1 MKAAEMQFEDLVQ
14 LVGAAA
20 PTKSVDQREV
30 RWVDAAES
38 LGIARSP
45 LGAIE
50 IFIAGEPL
58 EPVHARLR
66 ESITH
71 QEWLTSSGAPYSANR
86 FTLHN
91 APHLDG
97 VAALICLELLA
108 KGVGDEDRRAISFRE
123 AEPVIVLALEQA
135 ALSNQDLLGL
145 AGELYF
151 MEALAAGTSLSIDL
165 LLDSWE
171 GAGQSTRDFQIGQV
185 GVEVKTTA
193 GSASTHHV
201 QGTHQV
207 ELGVSVDE
215 TPETHLFL
223 LSLGVQ
229 WVPEGQ
235 HVGRSVRDL
244 VDALG
249 QRMTE
254 DRRAHFMNLVRA
266 YGVSDMGYNSV
277 VSGKTRFDQKFV
289 AKFERLYDM
298 RDDRVKVLRADDL
311 QGLMHVDAGSV
322 TFRITLPERVRGDV
336 NPVPG
341 LQAITTA
348 VEKAYLSGQ

>member
-1 MKAAEMQFEDLVQ
+1 MRSGEMQFEELVR
-14 LVGAAA
+14 LVRAAVPA
-20 PTKSVDQREV
+20 KTSDQREV

-38 LGIARSP
+38 LGIARSQV
-45 LGAIE
+45 GAVE

-66 ESITH
+66 GRISH
-71 QEWLTSSGAPYSANR
+71 QEWLTSTGAPYSANQ
-86 FTLHN
+86 FTLLN

-108 KGVGDEDRRAISFRE
+108 KGVGDEDRRAVAFRE

-145 AGELYF
+145 AGELYL
-151 MEALAAGTSLSIDL
+151 MEALAARTSLTIDFL
-165 LLDSWE
+165 VDSWE
-171 GAGQSTRDFQIGQV
+171 GAGHSTRDFQLGPV
-185 GVEVKTTA
+185 GIEVKTTA

-215 TPETHLFL
+215 IPETRLYL

-235 HVGRSVRDL
+235 DVGRSVRDL
-244 VDALG
+244 VETLCE
-249 QRMTE
+249 RLSE
-254 DRRAHFMNLVRA
+254 DRRAYFIGLVRA
-266 YGVSDMGYNSV
+266 YGVTDMGYDLV
-277 VSGKTRFDQKFV
+277 GGGKSGFDQKFV
-289 AKFERLYDM
+289 ATFERLYDM
-298 RDDRVKVLRADDL
+298 GDDRIKVLRAADL
-311 QGLMHVDAGSV
+311 QGLVHVDAGSV
-322 TFRITLPERVRGDV
+322 TFRVELPERVRGDV

-341 LQAITTA
+341 LQAIAAA
-348 VEKAYLSGQ
+348 VEKAYLSAG